1 AFRGAAELVLLP
13 IYPAGEAPIPGV
25 TAETLAERIRGG
37 SGVTVR
43 YAADYD
49 DAARTARDLV
59 REGDLFLTIGAGDVF
74 KVGEIIL
81 AEGENAPAAAGRA

>member
-1 AFRGAAELVLLP
+1 
-13 IYPAGEAPIPGV
+13 
-25 TAETLAERIRGG
+25 
-37 SGVTVR
+37 VR

-49 DAARTARDLV
+49 DAARAARDVV
-59 REGDLFLTIGAGDVF
+59 REGDLFLTIGAGDVY